1 MRKMSDFLV
10 FAVVGVLMISAG
22 VPLYRGRVGP
32 TVLYGGRLPRA
43 LRDRAAWTYAT
54 RAVGRA
60 MVFGG
65 AAVVVLSVVGTVL
78 GVTLDDEVP
87 TLLVFAVLVGSIAF
101 GVVQA
106 LSVIRRRR

>member
-1 MRKMSDFLV
+1 
-10 FAVVGVLMISAG
+10 
-22 VPLYRGRVGP
+22 
-32 TVLYGGRLPRA
+32 
-43 LRDRAAWTYAT
+43 
-54 RAVGRA
+54 
-60 MVFGG
+60 
-65 AAVVVLSVVGTVL
+65 VVLSVVGTVL

>member
-1 MRKMSDFLV
+1 MGAVTDFLA
-10 FAVVGVLMISAG
+10 FAIAGALMIAGG

-32 TVLYGGRLPRA
+32 TALYGGRLPRA

-60 MVFGG
+60 LIVGG
-65 AAVVVLSVVGTVL
+65 AAVVVFSVAGAAL
-78 GVTLDDEVP
+78 GVTLEDELP
-87 TLLVFAVLVGSIAF
+87 MLLILGLLVGSIAF

-106 LSVIRRRR
+106 LSVMRRRR